1 MRAAPEICT
10 NPERRFDVKEVVHG
24 LCEETSH
31 GSNTVAP
38 GGSLKVPS
46 LLAALGRP
54 LQAPSAQ
61 HAGMPS
67 HASHHCHQSCFTFSQ
82 SWQPCAQGWTLLRGS
97 GPGATVRAAQ
107 LKLCHPKAE
116 PRARL
121 LMESCLPARHTRD
134 ERPRRVRRHDLP
146 RARRGASRCLDS
158 VPEVCLELRL

>member
-1 MRAAPEICT
+1 MLRLRCALH
-10 NPERRFDVKEVVHG
+10 DD
-24 LCEETSH
+24 
-31 GSNTVAP
+31 AP
-38 GGSLKVPS
+38 GPH
-46 LLAALGRP
+46 ALPGKRV
-54 LQAPSAQ
+54 AFVETRSNNSTPSAQ

-67 HASHHCHQSCFTFSQ
+67 RASHHCHQSCFTFSH

-116 PRARL
+116 PRPRL

-146 RARRGASRCLDS
+146 RARRGASPCLDS
-158 VPEVCLELRL
+158 GVYQQCVSSSVSDLLCDRVCV